1 LVRKIGYFWLF
12 LLFDDFSIAILYL
25 ETKTKVHRDISY
37 TNILLRERDDS
48 DAGKESRKKVMHG
61 LGLDKIEELRQR
73 LDCREGLLI
82 DFDYGATLSGEKPA
96 SNKETSSGEK
106 QGSIFDSRHVDI
118 LSGEEAASNK
128 ETEQHIKQSGART
141 VS

>member
-1 LVRKIGYFWLF
+1 
-12 LLFDDFSIAILYL
+12 
-25 ETKTKVHRDISY
+25 
-37 TNILLRERDDS
+37 
-48 DAGKESRKKVMHG
+48 MHG
-61 LGLDKIEELRQR
+61 LGLDEIEELRQR